1 MKIKGDFVTN
11 SSSTSYV
18 VLVPN
23 EFRPDDDEIKKL
35 YTEEYSFDDE
45 LSDEQLLKELPEL
58 FEILKEGEDLWYYG
72 GEGTNQSLWGMILD
86 ICRTHDFLLTSLD
99 MNGEGNN
106 TIIGIKEEAIESIMI
121 NNIDLFSMFN
131 QIQRRGS
138 NVTAKTK

>member
-72 GEGTNQSLWGMILD
+72 GEGTNQSLWGMTLD